1 MTDLRVD
8 LAGVELKNPI
18 VVASGTYG
26 FGHEYGQ
33 FYDLSEL
40 GAICVKGLTP
50 VRRDGNPPPRGSFCG
65 LTGGE
70 KWCTMLRRGGGIV
83 GAEYEAGG
91 GGGYRRGPGHL

>member
-1 MTDLRVD
+1 MPDLRVS

-26 FGHEYGQ
+26 FGHEYGE

-50 VRRDGNPPPRGSFCG
+50 VRRDGSSPPPKATPPRA
-65 LTGGE
+65 E
-70 KWCTMLRRGGGIV
+70 ARRMTCS
-83 GAEYEAGG
+83 
-91 GGGYRRGPGHL
+91 P